1 MAPHTYHHRPHSKT
15 INMTGYPWIKA
26 TMQTRLLIFTY
37 RCSSHA
43 FLPSFSD
50 VRVHAYS
57 RRRTFKP
64 IQRSLKIKGGKKS
77 LEAGYKDKQ
86 IHHHACII
94 NVHMPPIDIPVLA
107 VLQIVCP
114 VNLI

>member
-1 MAPHTYHHRPHSKT
+1 
-15 INMTGYPWIKA
+15 MTGYPWIKA

-64 IQRSLKIKGGKKS
+64 IQWGLKIKEGKQSS

-86 IHHHACII
+86 IHHHALI
-94 NVHMPPIDIPVLA
+94 NVHMPPIDIPVQA

>member
-1 MAPHTYHHRPHSKT
+1 
-15 INMTGYPWIKA
+15 
-26 TMQTRLLIFTY
+26 MQTGPLIFTY

-50 VRVHAYS
+50 VCVHAYG

-64 IQRSLKIKGGKKS
+64 IQWSLKIKGGKKS

-86 IHHHACII
+86 IHHHALI
-94 NVHMPPIDIPVLA
+94 NVHMPPIDIPVQA

-114 VNLI
+114 

>member
-1 MAPHTYHHRPHSKT
+1 
-15 INMTGYPWIKA
+15 
-26 TMQTRLLIFTY
+26 MQTGLLIFTY

-64 IQRSLKIKGGKKS
+64 IQWGLKIKEGKQLS

-94 NVHMPPIDIPVLA
+94 NVHMPPIDIPVQA

>member
-1 MAPHTYHHRPHSKT
+1 
-15 INMTGYPWIKA
+15 
-26 TMQTRLLIFTY
+26 MQTGPLILTY

-77 LEAGYKDKQ
+77 LEAGYEDKQ

-94 NVHMPPIDIPVLA
+94 NVHMPPFSGIANCFSREPDLMTSLSFRDAPIA
-107 VLQIVCP
+107 HW
-114 VNLI
+114 

>member
-1 MAPHTYHHRPHSKT
+1 
-15 INMTGYPWIKA
+15 MTGYPWIKA

-64 IQRSLKIKGGKKS
+64 IQWGLKIKEGKQSS

-86 IHHHACII
+86 VHHHACII
-94 NVHMPPIDIPVLA
+94 NVHMPPIDIPVQA
-107 VLQIVCP
+107 VLQIVYP